1 MTEEQKKDKIMI
13 EEEKDLAHEL
23 RKIARQKCRGG
34 VVGGANPK
42 LALWAQDNFGP
53 AQKRPSTLER
63 VGEGFYALSRRK
75 RITFH
80 KSRKETKNEQDGE

>member
-1 MTEEQKKDKIMI
+1 MTHKEIIQAYAAIQK
-13 EEEKDLAHEL
+13 HV
-23 RKIARQKCRGG
+23 QTH
-34 VVGGANPK
+34 VTGGANPK

-75 RITFH
+75 RIIFH
-80 KSRKETKNEQDGE
+80 KSKVTGGANPKLALWA

>member
-1 MTEEQKKDKIMI
+1 MKKTNTERAYEAIQK
-13 EEEKDLAHEL
+13 HV
-23 RKIARQKCRGG
+23 QKH
-34 VVGGANPK
+34 VTGGANPK

-53 AQKRPSTLER
+53 AQKRASTLER

-75 RITFH
+75 RIIFH